1 MGDRRIAVIGKQKA
15 LPNADCAD
23 QKEELTR
30 MIAEQ
35 FHIKEHE
42 FKKSVFISGEI

>member
-1 MGDRRIAVIGKQKA
+1 VIGKQKA

-35 FHIKEHE
+35 FHIESMNSKNPH
-42 FKKSVFISGEI
+42 SSAVRI